1 MGLSSNTLVF
11 KGVGRQF
18 NFKKMNKAVA
28 FIKESYVELRK
39 VNWPS
44 RKQTINYTV
53 IVVSASIVV
62 ALFLGF
68 LDKIFSTI
76 IEKFIF

>member
-1 MGLSSNTLVF
+1 
-11 KGVGRQF
+11 
-18 NFKKMNKAVA
+18 MNKAVA

-44 RKQTINYTV
+44 KKQTINYSAIV
-53 IVVSASIVV
+53 ISSSIVV

-76 IEKFIF
+76 VEKFIF